1 MTRKWSEQRTYGG
14 RLTENAVQAIARD
27 LLAEAMLRLDSRG
40 WEVVLSV
47 HDELVAECD
56 EEFADLD
63 AFTSLME
70 ASPKWAKGCPIEA
83 EGWISGRYRK

>member
-1 MTRKWSEQRTYGG
+1 
-14 RLTENAVQAIARD
+14 
-27 LLAEAMLRLDSRG
+27 MLRLDSRG
-40 WEVVLSV
+40 WEIVLSV

-70 ASPKWAKGCPIEA
+70 AAPKWAKGCPIEA
-83 EGWISGRYRK
+83 EG